1 MEAEYVAALESSKD
15 IIFIRNLIKEI
26 TDSVLK
32 ATVLC
37 DNEAANKLALSVK
50 IAEELDR
57 HILYYAVLDR

>member
-1 MEAEYVAALESSKD
+1 MEAEYVAASESSKD

-37 DNEAANKLALSVK
+37 DNEAAIK
-50 IAEELDR
+50 IALECENRRRTR
-57 HILYYAVLDR
+57 HILYYA